1 MKKSLLFVA
10 LGIFTLTACSKE
22 QTCSCAVVGTV
33 KAADYTM
40 YNSKNQAK
48 KICDNLTGD
57 SITVDGLSGVADC
70 EFLGH

>member
-10 LGIFTLTACSKE
+10 LGLLIFTACSKE
-22 QTCSCAVVGTV
+22 QTCSCAVVGTI
-33 KAADYTM
+33 KAVDYKL

-57 SITVDGLSGVADC
+57 SITVDGLGGVADC